1 MKKTK
6 KSGLLILAMLLC
18 LGMTACS
25 GPENEDEDVIAG
37 DDWRTYGLVVG
48 SGTITRDG
56 ENTDVLVAVDE
67 ESAAFFWDEPTQV
80 LYDSVDFPM
89 AIPDAKEAFSDI
101 SFEDLDGDGE
111 SDVRIRFAHENGD
124 KTELVWTLDP
134 AGQYVFREDLSD
146 AAISAGNLEDYVGLW
161 KYVDRN
167 LWLRIHEDATWEF
180 INSEEDV
187 NEYGTLWVDAAG
199 ITLHF
204 DGSGD
209 MLQLARAADGSLV
222 DCVNDGTLRPVDSM

>member
-6 KSGLLILAMLLC
+6 KLGLLILAMLLC

-25 GPENEDEDVIAG
+25 GPEDEDEDVIAG

-56 ENTDVLVAVDE
+56 ENADVLVTVDE

-89 AIPDAKEAFSDI
+89 AIPDAKEAFSEI
-101 SFEDLDGDGE
+101 SFEDLNGDGE

-124 KTELVWTLDP
+124 TTELAWTWDP

-161 KYVDRN
+161 EYVGRN

-209 MLQLARAADGSLV
+209 VLQLVRAADGSLA
-222 DCVNDGTLRPVDSM
+222 DRVNDGTLRPVDNM

>member
-89 AIPDAKEAFSDI
+89 AIPDARETFSDI
-101 SFEDLDGDGE
+101 SFEDLDGDGKAMCG
-111 SDVRIRFAHENGD
+111 SASRMKTVTKQSLPGLGIRQGSTFSGKISPTRRSAPGTWRI
-124 KTELVWTLDP
+124 
-134 AGQYVFREDLSD
+134 
-146 AAISAGNLEDYVGLW
+146 
-161 KYVDRN
+161 
-167 LWLRIHEDATWEF
+167 
-180 INSEEDV
+180 
-187 NEYGTLWVDAAG
+187 
-199 ITLHF
+199 
-204 DGSGD
+204 
-209 MLQLARAADGSLV
+209 M
-222 DCVNDGTLRPVDSM
+222 

>member
-25 GPENEDEDVIAG
+25 GPGNEDEDVIAG

-56 ENTDVLVAVDE
+56 EDTDVLVAVDE

-89 AIPDAKEAFSDI
+89 AIPDAREAFSDI

-124 KTELVWTLDP
+124 KTELAWTLDP
-134 AGQYVFREDLSD
+134 AGQYVLFGRSLRRGDQRREF
-146 AAISAGNLEDYVGLW
+146 EDYVGLW
-161 KYVDRN
+161 EYADRN

-209 MLQLARAADGSLV
+209 MLQLRAQQTEAWWIV
-222 DCVNDGTLRPVDSM
+222 